1 MSLFA
6 TPWTVCSPP
15 GSSVHG
21 ILQTRILEWIA
32 ISSSRVRHCDFPKIN
47 HGILYNEKKYKA
59 SFPVS
64 PGKIFY
70 YSCEYNFM
78 SPSKLFWTPITCT
91 EGGWSPTPKCLRVC
105 FFPFVENGH
114 SASSGQTHLEG
125 DTVRITCNKGYS
137 LPDNQ
142 GSITCA
148 EAGWSSPPECV
159 STKKCLKTDIVV
171 ANGFLSESEYAY
183 SVNKETQYKCKPGYT
198 TADGKTSGTVQC
210 LQGGWSSQPTCIKSC
225 DRPALVNAR
234 VKSDVTWFQLNDRL
248 DYECHAG
255 YENQDG
261 RSTGSIVCGE
271 DGWSHLPICRE
282 IECHLPF
289 LEANVDANPKQEK
302 YKVGDVLKFSCRQ
315 RLKRVGPDSVQC
327 YQFGW
332 SPNFP
337 TCKGQVRSC
346 GQPPQLPNGKMKHKK
361 QEKYEHN
368 EMVEYDCNPNFVMKG
383 PKKIQCMDGEW
394 TTLPTCVEPG
404 KACRFIP
411 QLENGYS
418 QPSVPPYRHG
428 VSVVLSCRSAY
439 TMIGNAAIACI
450 DGIWTEL
457 PKCVAT
463 NQLKRC
469 EKPRFYVRGQ
479 LSSYM
484 YEFNHNARVSYKCA
498 GKSTYIQ
505 TVCINGKWDPEPDC
519 LGKKKQLCPPP
530 PQIPNAQNMRT
541 TVNYQEGEKV
551 TVLCKENYAFL
562 EAKELVCKSGQWQSL
577 PQCVGQCISN
587 SDQRRNRFE
596 TFTGNLILL
605 IRITQ
610 YPALRCRAGILRVVK
625 AGKEVGKEEQ
635 PDKKTGDKLG
645 KVAKIIPG
653 PNCNVGVLPLILQAS
668 VPQFDSVLT
677 LWCPR
682 SNASGIMV
690 TLLLSDEANK
700 LFAIRCLIWS
710 LHICSFCDR
719 VGRSVS
725 TMELIPADLN
735 MKLKHDGQRKRP
747 LLLLGVKKVNAEEYL
762 HDVCITLTVAPENKN
777 GKGVT
782 CFYLYSVI
790 KCFYGERKH
799 YSSILVI
806 RLHDR
811 NFIMSYLDSWTSYI
825 TSSPLS
831 AYPPGAVV
839 RYRCQSFYE
848 LRGNLTVTCRN
859 GRWSEP
865 PTCVDACI
873 ISEDRM
879 NKNNIQLKW
888 RTPPIRY
895 AKTGDFIEFECK
907 RSHREKTPVQSFR
920 VLCQEGKFEYPTCE

>member
-1 MSLFA
+1 MLLSIHVLLILWISTVGGQVLFF
-6 TPWTVCSPP
+6 TVK
-15 GSSVHG
+15 
-21 ILQTRILEWIA
+21 
-32 ISSSRVRHCDFPKIN
+32 HCDFPNIN

-78 SPSKLFWTPITCT
+78 SPSKFFWTPITCT

-148 EAGWSSPPECV
+148 EAGWSSPPECI

-255 YENQDG
+255 YENRDG
-261 RSTGSIVCGE
+261 SRTGSIVCGE

-289 LEANVDANPKQEK
+289 LEANVDAHPKQEK
-302 YKVGDVLKFSCRQ
+302 YKVGDVLKFFCRQ
-315 RLKRVGPDSVQC
+315 RLKRIGPDSVQC

-346 GQPPQLPNGKMKHKK
+346 GQPPQLPNGKMRHKN

-428 VSVVLSCRSAY
+428 VSVVLSCRSSY
-439 TMIGNAAIACI
+439 TMIGNTTIACI

-457 PKCVAT
+457 PKCV
-463 NQLKRC
+463 
-469 EKPRFYVRGQ
+469 
-479 LSSYM
+479 
-484 YEFNHNARVSYKCA
+484 
-498 GKSTYIQ
+498 
-505 TVCINGKWDPEPDC
+505 
-519 LGKKKQLCPPP
+519 GKKKQLCPPP

-551 TVLCKENYAFL
+551 TVLCKENYEFL

-577 PQCVGQCISN
+577 PQCVE
-587 SDQRRNRFE
+587 FA
-596 TFTGNLILL
+596 
-605 IRITQ
+605 Q
-610 YPALRCRAGILRVVK
+610 YCGPPPPI
-625 AGKEVGKEEQ
+625 
-635 PDKKTGDKLG
+635 DNGD
-645 KVAKIIPG
+645 
-653 PNCNVGVLPLILQAS
+653 
-668 VPQFDSVLT
+668 
-677 LWCPR
+677 
-682 SNASGIMV
+682 
-690 TLLLSDEANK
+690 
-700 LFAIRCLIWS
+700 
-710 LHICSFCDR
+710 
-719 VGRSVS
+719 
-725 TMELIPADLN
+725 
-735 MKLKHDGQRKRP
+735 
-747 LLLLGVKKVNAEEYL
+747 
-762 HDVCITLTVAPENKN
+762 
-777 GKGVT
+777 
-782 CFYLYSVI
+782 
-790 KCFYGERKH
+790 
-799 YSSILVI
+799 
-806 RLHDR
+806 
-811 NFIMSYLDSWTSYI
+811 I

-831 AYPPGAVV
+831 AYSPGSVV
-839 RYRCQSFYE
+839 QYRCQSFYE

-859 GRWSEP
+859 GQWSEP
-865 PTCVDACI
+865 PTCIDACI

-907 RSHREKTPVQSFR
+907 RSHKEKTPVQSFR